1 MKKFLIGALVIIC
14 VWFVKVCTEVYFKA
28 KMSEQ
33 QKEYKS
39 GNIDEELRNMT
50 ETMNLKLPMKIDEI
64 TELSKI
70 EYHENREVRYCYTYF
85 SDNLTFTS
93 TEIEEYRKRMLQM
106 VKKSTDLNKFK
117 EYQVTMS
124 YAYYNSKGDCLAL
137 IKIYP
142 KDYQ

>member
-1 MKKFLIGALVIIC
+1 MKKFFIGALIIIC
-14 VWFVKVCTEVYFKA
+14 VWLVKVCTEVYFKA

-39 GNIDEELRNMT
+39 GNIDEDLKELA
-50 ETMNLKLPMKIDEI
+50 EAMNSELPMKVDEI
-64 TELSKI
+64 TELSRVECHK
-70 EYHENREVRYCYTYF
+70 NREIRYCYTIL

-93 TEIEEYRKRMLQM
+93 TEIEEYRKRMLQV
-106 VKKSTDLNKFK
+106 VKQSVDLNKFK

-124 YAYYNSKGDCLAL
+124 YAYYNLKGDCIAF